1 MITSNENLQAK
12 ASDLTS
18 IVNRLELI
26 SLNVE
31 SLAISKRNKDE
42 FSTQYFL
49 ERMLDPITEELDN
62 IKDQLKNIS
71 NEICPE

>member
-18 IVNRLELI
+18 IGNRLELI

-31 SLAISKRNKDE
+31 SLVISKRNKDE
-42 FSTQYFL
+42 FTTQYFL
-49 ERMLDPITEELDN
+49 EKMLDPIMEELDN
-62 IKDQLKNIS
+62 IKDQLKQIS
-71 NEICPE
+71 NEICP

>member
-1 MITSNENLQAK
+1 MIISNENLQAK
-12 ASDLTS
+12 SSDLTS
-18 IVNRLELI
+18 IGNRLELI

-49 ERMLDPITEELDN
+49 ERMLDPIMEELDN
-62 IKDQLKNIS
+62 IKDQLKQIS
-71 NEICPE
+71 NEICM

>member
-18 IVNRLELI
+18 IGNRLELI

-31 SLAISKRNKDE
+31 SLAISKSNKDE
-42 FSTQYFL
+42 FNTNYFL
-49 ERMLDPITEELDN
+49 EKMLDPIMEELDN
-62 IKDQLKNIS
+62 IKDQLKRIS
-71 NEICPE
+71 NDLCS